1 MQTAVSQNPL
11 ILAIDT
17 AGPRLQL
24 ALGGAGDIEIFVED
38 IARGHAEI
46 IFDRIA
52 DLLNA
57 KDHTYQDL
65 TCLAVTT
72 GPGSFTGL
80 RIGLSVA
87 RGLAL
92 ALGIPVVGVPT
103 LTAMS
108 FSAAENTDT
117 LVFLDARRGEA
128 YCQTFSG
135 PGKPKKP
142 AEILPVDVAKSR
154 LAENGVLFEPLCA
167 DIAALA
173 RFALDADPMDFPPDP
188 TYIRAADAKPQ
199 IKAKIS
205 RTGTPAA

>member
-1 MQTAVSQNPL
+1 MQTAVSKNPL

-24 ALGGAGDIEIFVED
+24 ALAGPDDIEIFLED

-57 KDHTYQDL
+57 KSQTYQDL
-65 TCLAVTT
+65 TRLAVTT

-108 FSAAENTDT
+108 LTAAENTDT

-128 YCQTFSG
+128 YCQTFSD
-135 PGKPKKP
+135 PGKPKSP
-142 AEILPVDVAKSR
+142 AKILPVGSAKNR
-154 LAENGVLFEPLCA
+154 LPKNGVLVEPICA
-167 DIAALA
+167 DIGALA
-173 RFALDADPMDFPPDP
+173 RFALEADPMDFPPDP

-199 IKAKIS
+199 TKAKVS
-205 RTGTPAA
+205 RTGVSAA